1 MPQYVHHLPGRL
13 RVKCPSLKGNAHSA
27 ETVVQLL
34 SAEEGIAS
42 CEVNPLTGSVLVHYD
57 ESATNAYR
65 MLDLLKRGGHFGA
78 DADLRLQDRPLEET
92 VSGVGKMVSKA
103 VMGALVERVVERSA
117 VALVGA
123 IL

>member
-1 MPQYVHHLPGRL
+1 LL
-13 RVKCPSLKGNAHSA
+13 LKGNANSA
-27 ETVVQLL
+27 EVVTQLL

-42 CEVNPLTGSVLVHYD
+42 CEVNPLTGSVLVRYD
-57 ESATNAYR
+57 ESATSAYR
-65 MLDLLKRGGHFGA
+65 VLDLLKRGGYIGSGV
-78 DADLRLQDRPLEET
+78 DLHSQIRSREKT
-92 VSGVGKMVSKA
+92 AAGVGKAVSKA